1 MRWVEEWGEERRIAS
16 SSKSPV
22 EVFAR
27 STLEKRFKTKEERF
41 EESIIVVVFA
51 RSTLNVGE
59 VN

>member
-1 MRWVEEWGEERRIAS
+1 MRCVEEWGEERSIAS